1 MLLRQLVSKNADRS
15 ESGVGTTEYS
25 AYEVFVLL
33 VGHISIAEPN
43 HVQIVIKWQ
52 NWFPLDS
59 LFYGVFRYILCTKD
73 TCRHRSNVFSRP

>member
-1 MLLRQLVSKNADRS
+1 MKWTVATTHTHTQPMLLRQLVSKNADRS

-25 AYEVFVLL
+25 VYEVFVLL

-52 NWFPLDS
+52 N
-59 LFYGVFRYILCTKD
+59 
-73 TCRHRSNVFSRP
+73 